1 MSARA
6 GRGSLLGWTAL
17 LAVALAL
24 PWLAGLV
31 PGAVERLYADWL
43 FPRIAAL
50 LAWGTRR
57 FSSSVAEFLLLVA
70 AGIAAVRLLR
80 ALDRR
85 LRRTTLAATSRA
97 SESSW
102 LDRLTGVVRFAALA
116 AFAFHLLWGLN
127 YARPDLR
134 ERLGWSEPTRDAAAL
149 ADVVQRLAREANAS
163 YRDAITEAE
172 IDSARFVGPDSIPTA
187 VGSRCLLP
195 RAVIAQELAQAHARI
210 TPSIAAIDFAPP
222 RFPPLAGG
230 WMTRAGIG
238 GIYIPFTGEPHVN
251 REPPDASLPFTMAHE
266 MAHQRGVAPED
277 EANFIAWLACRGAGS
292 PAIRYSAALHAYGS
306 ALRAYYRVA
315 PDSAVALS
323 QRLLDRGP
331 RADRRA
337 IRDFWDRHEG
347 ATSEVASRLND
358 AYLKTNAQT
367 AGIESYGLMV
377 DLLIACAQS
386 GRWETISPPAPMGE

>member
-1 MSARA
+1 MSAHA

-31 PGAVERLYADWL
+31 PGAVEQFYAGWL
-43 FPRIAAL
+43 FPRIAAF

-57 FSSSVAEFLLLVA
+57 FSSSVAEFLLLVL

-80 ALDRR
+80 AVDGR
-85 LRRTTLAATSRA
+85 LRRAALQEAPRVRGA
-97 SESSW
+97 SW
-102 LDRLTGVVRFAALA
+102 LQRLTGLIRFAALA
-116 AFAFHLLWGLN
+116 ALAFHLLWGLN
-127 YARPDLR
+127 YARTPLR
-134 ERLGWSEPTRDAAAL
+134 ERLGWSEPLRDAAAL
-149 ADVVQRLAREANAS
+149 ADVVRRLAVEANAS
-163 YRDAITEAE
+163 YREAIVEAE

-187 VGSRCLLP
+187 VGSRCSLP
-195 RAVIAQELAQAHARI
+195 RTVIAQELAQAHARI

-222 RFPPLAGG
+222 RFPPLASS

-251 REPPDASLPFTMAHE
+251 REPPDAALPFTMAHE

-306 ALRAYYRVA
+306 ALRAYHRVA

-323 QRLLDRGP
+323 RRALDRGP

-347 ATSEVASRLND
+347 ATAEVASRLND

-377 DLLIACAQS
+377 DLLLACAQS
-386 GRWETISPPAPMGE
+386 GRWETIALPVGPSE